1 MLLVV
6 VSQTP
11 SVRLSQDDGNRGAMH
26 EDKDDAGD
34 RHHCRT

>member
-11 SVRLSQDDGNRGAMH
+11 SVRLLQDDGNRVAMH
-26 EDKDDAGD
+26 GD
-34 RHHCRT
+34 TDGG